1 VTPELRASDR
11 NVIDGEVVAA
21 RVVGRPAPKAASRG
35 GVPVLLTVTVV
46 LLLATAIFGTLFVR
60 ERSAH
65 DEDRRHLRTQS
76 ARAAQRAA
84 AVAAELAVVRAQR
97 DRLARAESMALSPA
111 AAAAIRAC
119 VQHYAELERALTAP
133 AGPVPPA
140 TGVTACINA
149 EPYVR

>member
-1 VTPELRASDR
+1 VTPPELRADDR

-21 RVVGRPAPKAASRG
+21 RVVRPPAQRG
-35 GVPVLLTVTVV
+35 GLRVLPTVTAV

-76 ARAAQRAA
+76 ARSAQRAA

-97 DRLARAESMALSPA
+97 DRLARAESLALSPA
-111 AAAAIRAC
+111 AAAAIRTC
-119 VQHYAELERALTAP
+119 VQYYADLERALSAPVAP
-133 AGPVPPA
+133 AQPVA
-140 TGVTACINA
+140 GATACINA

>member
-1 VTPELRASDR
+1 VTQELKASDR

-21 RVVGRPAPKAASRG
+21 RVVGRPVKGAGLR
-35 GVPVLLTVTVV
+35 VLPTVSVM

-76 ARAAQRAA
+76 ARSAQRAA

-97 DRLARAESMALSPA
+97 DRLARAESLALSPA
-111 AAAAIRAC
+111 AVAAIRAC
-119 VQHYAELERALTAP
+119 VRHYAEVERALSAP
-133 AGPVPPA
+133 GGPLQPV
-140 TGVTACINA
+140 TGATACITA